1 MRQFLGLCCCLVT
14 GLVAAEVVDV
24 SPQGFVSK
32 HELVLVASPEAG
44 YRALVE
50 EVDQWWDASHSFAG
64 DASAFRIDDV
74 AGGCF
79 CEINGDTEVVHLTVV
94 NVSRGKSITFRGG
107 LGPLQAMAVTGAMTF
122 AFAEHEQ
129 GSTLKYSYSVG
140 GYIPGGLDQLANAVD
155 QVQLGQLLRL
165 QKFLAERAGSELGQ

>member
-64 DASAFRIDDV
+64 DASAFRIDDGRRPMDCRWQLYQRIKTSIL
-74 AGGCF
+74 AQIGYG
-79 CEINGDTEVVHLTVV
+79 HLVGLAAHTVT
-94 NVSRGKSITFRGG
+94 KTL
-107 LGPLQAMAVTGAMTF
+107 LG
-122 AFAEHEQ
+122 
-129 GSTLKYSYSVG
+129 S
-140 GYIPGGLDQLANAVD
+140 
-155 QVQLGQLLRL
+155 
-165 QKFLAERAGSELGQ
+165 